1 MPRKL
6 LKGGNYSREETI
18 CGNTVCLILGGSDH
32 QNTTEYLSLNGSA
45 IMGPDIPGDT
55 SEGYCAVR
63 LDNGRI
69 MIMSSTRGIWNFSL
83 SPNIT
88 ATDPTKLKD
97 DNQN

>member
-1 MPRKL
+1 
-6 LKGGNYSREETI
+6 
-18 CGNTVCLILGGSDH
+18 
-32 QNTTEYLSLNGSA
+32 
-45 IMGPDIPGDT
+45 MGPNIPGGT

-69 MIMSSTRGIWNFSL
+69 MIMSSTRGIWHFSL

>member
-1 MPRKL
+1 
-6 LKGGNYSREETI
+6 
-18 CGNTVCLILGGSDH
+18 
-32 QNTTEYLSLNGSA
+32 
-45 IMGPDIPGDT
+45 MGPNIPGDT

-69 MIMSSTRGIWNFSL
+69 MIMSSTRGIWHFSL

-97 DNQN
+97 DNQYQIIIMITFCVRTTERLVSMCLIQTKI